1 MIPEAGDFTHWLYIV
16 AGVIFAI
23 SMVIAVVRLLMG
35 PSLPDRVVALDTLG
49 FHAVGVLCLY
59 AIVTSEPSLLA
70 AALVAA
76 LILFLGTAAFA
87 IYVERRARS

>member
-1 MIPEAGDFTHWLYIV
+1 MIPELGDTTHWLYLV
-16 AGVIFAI
+16 VGGIFAI
-23 SMVIAVVRLLMG
+23 AMVMAVIRLLMG

-59 AIVTSEPSLLA
+59 AIVTRQPSLLA

-87 IYVERRARS
+87 IYLERRARP

>member
-1 MIPEAGDFTHWLYIV
+1 MIPDQPDFTHWLYLV
-16 AGVIFAI
+16 VGGIFAL
-23 SMVIAVVRLLMG
+23 SMLVAAARLLIG

-49 FHAVGVLCLY
+49 FHAVGVLCLF
-59 AIVTSEPSLLA
+59 AIVSHEDSLLA

-87 IYVERRARS
+87 IYLERRARR